1 MKLEDST
8 IIARFA
14 ASVRKFRSDL
24 GISQEQLAE
33 RADLHRSYIADIE
46 RGKRNITLLS
56 IEKLARGLGVSNA
69 ALMAGEIEPAASAP
83 DHAEQLFPGKLA
95 HAVKIYA
102 LK

>member
-1 MKLEDST
+1 MKLADSI

-33 RADLHRSYIADIE
+33 RAGLHRSYIADIE

-56 IEKLARGLGVSNA
+56 IEKLAGGLGVSA
-69 ALMAGEIEPAASAP
+69 ADLFAKAIEPEASLSGHTERP
-83 DHAEQLFPGKLA
+83 LTDKLA
-95 HAVKIYA
+95 NV
-102 LK
+102 LR